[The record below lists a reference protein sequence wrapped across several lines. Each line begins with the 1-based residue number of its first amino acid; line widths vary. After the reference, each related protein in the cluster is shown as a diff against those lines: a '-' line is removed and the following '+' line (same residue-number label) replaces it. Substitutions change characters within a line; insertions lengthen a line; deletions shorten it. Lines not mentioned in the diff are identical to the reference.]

1 MLPFGQVSSKNSS
14 ANNPH
19 LCPTQHASG
28 NASPTESSKRKNRNK
43 TKKCTNPANR
53 PRDLPE
59 PLSPVLNLGVLNRST
74 KTLPRQEHLLYLMEI
89 KPRLKK
95 PSNLLS
101 SLHIRIF
108 RISHC
113 YRPIPCEF
121 KPITVF
127 VGVFFG
133 KRNAQQQQQQNKV
146 TLLNTWSCQ
155 KIMGILSAGR
165 FFFPSYLTRWPLH
178 QSLKVIPW
186 FIMHMSFQF
195 F

>member
-19 LCPTQHASG
+19 LCPTQHAPG

-74 KTLPRQEHLLYLMEI
+74 KTLPRQEQLLYLMEI
-89 KPRLKK
+89 KLCLKK
-95 PSNLLS
+95 TSNLLS
-101 SLHIRIF
+101 SLHIQIF

-121 KPITVF
+121 KPITIF
-127 VGVFFG
+127 VGFFFG

-146 TLLNTWSCQ
+146 TLLNTWSCR

-165 FFFPSYLTRWPLH
+165 FFSPLILLDGPYISH
-178 QSLKVIPW
+178 LK
-186 FIMHMSFQF
+186 
-195 F
+195 